1 MYLTYYITH
10 SMYTYTAIGIDLF
23 FIFSKGTKNFTHFQE
38 EVYDPK
44 WVSVITVV

>member
-1 MYLTYYITH
+1 MYLTYYKHIPCIH
-10 SMYTYTAIGIDLF
+10 TAIGIDLF

-44 WVSVITVV
+44 WVSRITVV